1 MKLFIALAILFAFN
15 LGEAQSFYDLKAKT
29 INGDYFKF
37 EELKG
42 KTVMIVNTASKCGY
56 TPQYEDLQKL
66 YEMYKDKD
74 FVILGFPAND
84 FLKQE
89 PGSDD
94 EINMFCS
101 LNYGVSFPMMSKITV
116 KGKEMHPVYM
126 WLTNKS
132 LNKVS
137 DSKIKWNFQKY
148 IIDEEGNLL
157 NYFSPSTEPFD
168 EEIIKLIKQ
177 QKKAA

>member
-1 MKLFIALAILFAFN
+1 MKLFLTLVILFVFN

-29 INGDYFKF
+29 IDGKLFKF
-37 EELKG
+37 ESLKG

-56 TPQYEDLQKL
+56 THQYEDLQKL
-66 YEMYKDKD
+66 YETYKDD
-74 FVILGFPAND
+74 NFIIIGFPAND

-89 PGSDD
+89 PGTDK
-94 EINMFCS
+94 EIKEFCT
-101 LNYGVSFPMMSKITV
+101 LNFGVSFPMMSKISV
-116 KGKEMHPVYM
+116 KGNKMHPVYM
-126 WLTNKS
+126 WLTNKT

-157 NYFSPSTEPFD
+157 HYFSPGTDPFD
-168 EEIIKLIKQ
+168 DEIIKLIK
-177 QKKAA
+177 K

>member
-1 MKLFIALAILFAFN
+1 MRIFFFLAILFAFH
-15 LGEAQSFYDLKAKT
+15 LGEAQSFYDLKAKA
-29 INGDYFKF
+29 IDGNFFKF
-37 EELKG
+37 ENLKG

-56 TPQYEDLQKL
+56 THQYEDLQKL
-66 YEMYKDKD
+66 YKTYKDSN
-74 FVILGFPAND
+74 FVIIGFPAND

-89 PGSDD
+89 PGSDE
-94 EINMFCS
+94 EIKEFCS

-126 WLTNKS
+126 WLTNKT

-148 IIDEEGNLL
+148 IIDKEGNLV

-168 EEIIKLIKQ
+168 DEIIKLIK
-177 QKKAA
+177 

>member
-1 MKLFIALAILFAFN
+1 MKLFITLTIIFAFS
-15 LGEAQSFYDLKAKT
+15 LTDAQSFYDLKAKT
-29 INGDYFKF
+29 IDGQLFKF
-37 EELKG
+37 ETLKG

-56 TPQYEDLQKL
+56 THQYEDLQEL
-66 YEMYKDKD
+66 YETYKAKD

-89 PGSDD
+89 PGSDE

-116 KGKEMHPVYM
+116 KGKDMHPVYM
-126 WLTNKS
+126 WLTQKT

-148 IIDEEGNLL
+148 IIDEDGKLV

-168 EEIIKLIKQ
+168 EEIIKLIKE
-177 QKKAA
+177 

>member
-1 MKLFIALAILFAFN
+1 MKIVITLAILFAFH

-29 INGDYFKF
+29 IDGELLKF
-37 EELKG
+37 ESLKG

-56 TPQYEDLQKL
+56 THQYEDLQKL
-66 YEMYKDKD
+66 YETYKDD
-74 FVILGFPAND
+74 NFVIIGFPAND

-89 PGSDD
+89 PGTDS
-94 EINMFCS
+94 EIKEFCS

-116 KGKEMHPVYM
+116 KGDDMHPVYM

-148 IIDEEGNLL
+148 IIDEEGNLV
-157 NYFSPSTEPFD
+157 NYFSPSTKPFD
-168 EEIIKLIKQ
+168 DEIIKLIKE
-177 QKKAA
+177 

>member
-1 MKLFIALAILFAFN
+1 MKLFITLAILFAFH
-15 LGEAQSFYDLKAKT
+15 LGEAQSFYNLKAKT
-29 INGDYFKF
+29 IDGNFLKF
-37 EELKG
+37 EDLKG

-56 TPQYEDLQKL
+56 THQYEDLQKL
-66 YEMYKDKD
+66 YKTYKDSN
-74 FVILGFPAND
+74 FVIIGFPAND

-137 DSKIKWNFQKY
+137 DSRIKWNFQKY
-148 IIDEEGNLL
+148 IIDKEGNLV
-157 NYFSPSTEPFD
+157 NYFSSGTKPFD
-168 EEIIKLIKQ
+168 EEIIKLIEK
-177 QKKAA
+177 